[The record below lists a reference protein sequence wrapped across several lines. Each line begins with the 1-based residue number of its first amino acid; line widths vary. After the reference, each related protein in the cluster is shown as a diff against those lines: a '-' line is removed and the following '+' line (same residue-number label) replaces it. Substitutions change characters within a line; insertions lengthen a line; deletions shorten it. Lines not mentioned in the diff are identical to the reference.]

1 MSLFGRSHENRRRPK
16 GGTVLQAKLS
26 ADASDEAS
34 PLLRRWILRTSV
46 TLVLVASVVT
56 GAWWVREHWINRI
69 PALAIREVVVEV
81 DGVLSPDEVRRL
93 AGIPLGRNILSVD
106 LPQLRD
112 RLQNHP
118 RIASARIIAEF
129 PGSLLIRVRERLP
142 LVAVEP
148 LAKNG
153 LQARYLLDETGHLL
167 LPLDPASA
175 PAEAV
180 AAERSLPVLLGY
192 QAQRPTAQADT
203 LRALEFL
210 KTYES
215 VAPGSLPDIRS
226 ISIAEPGVLVVTTD
240 TQAEVTFAARDYGT
254 QLQRWSAI
262 LVQLRDLKESRTIQ
276 SLDLS
281 VSQNSPIRWNDSPS
295 ATPPSEAP
303 ERGGRPK
310 PKRIPRRSHV

>member
-1 MSLFGRSHENRRRPK
+1 MNIFGRSNENRRRPK

-26 ADASDEAS
+26 ADASSEGN
-34 PLLRRWILRTSV
+34 PRLRRWILRTSV
-46 TLVLVASVVT
+46 TLVLAASVAT
-56 GAWWVREHWINRI
+56 GGWWVREHWINRI

-93 AGIPLGRNILSVD
+93 AGVPLGRNILSVD

-118 RIASARIIAEF
+118 RISSARIIAEF

-167 LPLDPASA
+167 LPLDPSSA

-180 AAERSLPVLLGY
+180 AAETALPVLLGY

-215 VAPGSLPDIRS
+215 VAPGALPDIRS

-262 LVQLRDLKESRTIQ
+262 LGQLRDLKESRTIQ

-295 ATPPSEAP
+295 TTPSSEAH
-303 ERGGRPK
+303 ERSGRPK